1 MNTMEDLAK
10 WVSQFDLTLSPG
22 QLQQFALYER
32 LLQEWNERISL
43 TGIRDS
49 RQIRIRHFLDSLS
62 CATITGPLDHQSLID
77 IGSGAGFPG
86 LPLKIL
92 YPGMYL
98 TLVESVAKKTRFL
111 EMIVAS
117 LSLLNVEVING
128 RAEDVGRDP
137 DHRESHDWAV
147 GRAVAELRVLA
158 EYLLPLCKVGGQAL
172 AQKGESAPSEAEA
185 AQKAVETLGG
195 SGMKIKSIQLPETEQ
210 KHFIITIQK
219 IRQTDSRY
227 PRKAGIPAKRPL

>member
-1 MNTMEDLAK
+1 MNTMEDLAE
-10 WVSQFDLTLSPG
+10 WAGQFDLTLSSG

-43 TGIRDS
+43 TAIRDS

-117 LSLLNVEVING
+117 LSLLNVEVINS
-128 RAEDVGRDP
+128 RAEDVSRDP

-147 GRAVAELRVLA
+147 GRAVAE
-158 EYLLPLCKVGGQAL
+158 
-172 AQKGESAPSEAEA
+172 
-185 AQKAVETLGG
+185 
-195 SGMKIKSIQLPETEQ
+195 
-210 KHFIITIQK
+210 
-219 IRQTDSRY
+219 
-227 PRKAGIPAKRPL
+227 